1 MTVSTEVDHND
12 YIGNGVTTS
21 FPYTFRIFKKS
32 DLVVQVVDLNENITE
47 LILDTDY
54 TVTGAGGY
62 TGGNVILSTA
72 LANGYQISITRE
84 LPLTQETDLRNQ
96 GKFFAEVHENAFDK
110 LTMLIQQGIS
120 LAKLALR
127 RPNSMSG
134 YYDAKN
140 FRISNLQ
147 DPVHGDD
154 AVTAEWV
161 EKYVNREEDGTLRA
175 DLAGSDGAGLV
186 NTKSGDSVQDE
197 LDKASA
203 GVKSN
208 DTAYYGSRNIRMLL
222 NVNYLIKSR
231 SPLKILCQGDSITAG
246 YDISSTDIVDGT
258 PDNATHATVTYPGRL
273 GPFLQEQS
281 GTPTTITI
289 RATSGFTAKN
299 AYENPEWQSNP
310 DCDLAILMYAINDAS
325 VGNINEYLEYM
336 EKLIRRFIDW
346 GMGVLVCQTASG
358 SFSMYN
364 FNSAN
369 YQQSYA
375 FRIKNLAT
383 LYNCAY
389 MNLGELQFNMPQ
401 GAVQS
406 DGTHF
411 NSLGYQRMGEAIA
424 SMLMAGGLAPSYK
437 PISSEIMMW
446 PTMMSDHFG
455 MALPTNNFNILFD
468 RAAYTQQRITGQFP
482 ITGSGVMSYSF
493 YLDAEAAEIEVIGS
507 WDDAVLSMIVQHAVT
522 NYTGTKPPYY
532 DLNYP
537 VSSNLSYRGNQYG
550 WPLRNRGGNGTG
562 MVKHAG
568 QLIGRGWKTITFSKI
583 ADGTAFIQGVIVRPV
598 HMINTYGDGY
608 SNIRGKTESIKL
620 RIPAMN
626 TGAGVSMPSPA
637 TLLAVTM
644 PLPSDMYHQT
654 FDPSVNYADCGFA
667 TLQIHGTGGTHG
679 NVYYEGVLLRNG
691 ATTIEVVQKNA
702 LGGAWPAITASQGNE
717 ARDTNAYNAN
727 SVSAN
732 MPMFDISTPGS
743 PSVNYGAPNE
753 NGAILQLN
761 FDWSGVSGG
770 AKTGYYKIVLTCAG
784 SEASTLKAF

>member
-1 MTVSTEVDHND
+1 MSTTPTNQPVPSEKPQDLKFNAGKIDEFATSMAKQYIDRFGQAHYTIEGLRWVAQQAIAAFGYITLDSFEDGNTLTLPNQVLRLESTGEYYRWDGVLPKTVPAGSTPDSTGG
-12 YIGNGVTTS
+12 IGEGAWLSVGDATL
-21 FPYTFRIFKKS
+21 RG
-32 DLVVQVVDLNENITE
+32 DLSKDS
-47 LILDTDY
+47 
-54 TVTGAGGY
+54 GAGIIG
-62 TGGNVILSTA
+62 TSSGNTVQEEIDNSK
-72 LANGYQISITRE
+72 NGI
-84 LPLTQETDLRNQ
+84 
-96 GKFFAEVHENAFDK
+96 AA
-110 LTMLIQQGIS
+110 
-120 LAKLALR
+120 
-127 RPNSMSG
+127 
-134 YYDAKN
+134 
-140 FRISNLQ
+140 
-147 DPVHGDD
+147 
-154 AVTAEWV
+154 
-161 EKYVNREEDGTLRA
+161 
-175 DLAGSDGAGLV
+175 
-186 NTKSGDSVQDE
+186 
-197 LDKASA
+197 
-203 GVKSN
+203 N
-208 DTAYYGSRNIRMLL
+208 DTADYGSRNIRKLL
-222 NVNYLIKSR
+222 NINYLIKSR
-231 SPLKILCQGDSITAG
+231 SAVKILCQGDSITAG
-246 YDISSTDIVDGT
+246 YDISSTDIVDGA
-258 PDNATHATVTYPGRL
+258 PDNATHATVTYPERL
-273 GPFLQEQS
+273 GPYLQEQS
-281 GTPTTITI
+281 GAPTSITV
-289 RATSGFTAKN
+289 RAISGYTAKN
-299 AYENPEWQSNP
+299 AYDNP
-310 DCDLAILMYAINDAS
+310 DWQTNPNCDLAILMYAINDAS

-375 FRIKNLAT
+375 FQIKNLAT

-437 PISSEIMMW
+437 SISSEIMMW

-455 MALPTNNFNILFD
+455 MALPTNNFSIIFD

-482 ITGSGVMSYSF
+482 TTGSAIMSYSF
-493 YLDAEAAEIEVIGS
+493 YLDAEAAEIDVIGS
-507 WDDAVLSMIVQHAVT
+507 WGDLVLRMDVQCAVVD
-522 NYTGTKPPYY
+522 YTGTKPPYY

-537 VSSNLSYRGNQYG
+537 VSSNLSSRGNQYG

-598 HMINTYGDGY
+598 HMINAYGDGY
-608 SNIRGKTESIKL
+608 SNIRGNTESIKL
-620 RIPAMN
+620 RVPAMN
-626 TGAGVSMPSPA
+626 TGTGTSIPSPT
-637 TLLAVTM
+637 TLAAVSL

-654 FDPSVNYADCGFA
+654 FDPSVNHADCGFA

-679 NVYYEGVLLRNG
+679 NVYYEAVLLRNG
-691 ATTIEVVQKNA
+691 PTTIEVIQKNA
-702 LGGAWPAITASQGNE
+702 LGGTWPAITASQGNE
-717 ARDTNAYNAN
+717 ARDTNAFNAN
-727 SVSAN
+727 SVATN
-732 MPMFDISTPGS
+732 MPMFDISTPGA

-784 SEASTLKAF
+784 SEAATLKAF